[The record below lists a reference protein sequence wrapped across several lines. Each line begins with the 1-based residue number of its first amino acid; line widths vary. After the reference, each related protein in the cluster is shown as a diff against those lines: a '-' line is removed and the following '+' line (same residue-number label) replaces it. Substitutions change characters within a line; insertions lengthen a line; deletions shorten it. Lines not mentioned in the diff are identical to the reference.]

1 MTFFHILKVMKFKEY
16 LFTSLVF
23 VNLAIG
29 TTNLRVEDYT
39 STNKKNKEILKVS
52 INQNEPY
59 VVKSTGS
66 VASFSERIAAL
77 ETLLILGMALGAILS
92 TWVYKNTTKIEKYIK
107 NVIKFVSRETFLALR
122 IISRIKKFYYLG
134 VPSNKLQ
141 FYHS

>member
-1 MTFFHILKVMKFKEY
+1 MKFKEY

-122 IISRIKKFYYLG
+122 SISRIKKFYYLG